1 MIEFL
6 ADLFHPFVAFVQFFL
21 ETFYGFTSA
30 AGFQS
35 YGFAIILLTIFIK
48 VLMYP
53 LTKKQ
58 VESMKG
64 MQELQPKLKKIQEQY
79 KGNPQMLQQRMT
91 ELYKEA
97 GISPLAG
104 CLPLLIQMP
113 ILMGMFYAL
122 QGYTYPSEASQVFFW
137 LPSLSDPDPIYV
149 LPVLSALT
157 TWYQQKQTTDTQN
170 AQMKM
175 MMIFMPLFIGWI
187 SLNFASGLV
196 LYWVTM
202 NIVQIAQQWWMNRNK
217 EASAKGA

>member
-1 MIEFL
+1 MIEFF
-6 ADLFHPFVAFVQFFL
+6 AELFHPLVVFVQFFL
-21 ETFYGFTSA
+21 ETFYNFTSA
-30 AGFQS
+30 LGFHS

-97 GISPLAG
+97 GVNPLAG

-137 LPSLSDPDPIYV
+137 IHSLSEPDPYYI
-149 LPVLSALT
+149 LPVLSAAT
-157 TWYQQKQTTDTQN
+157 TWYQQKQTTGEQN

-175 MMIFMPLFIGWI
+175 MMIFMPIFIGWI
-187 SLNFASGLV
+187 SLNFAAGLV

-202 NIVQIAQQWWMNRNK
+202 NIVQIGQQWWMYRNHDDSKK
-217 EASAKGA
+217 EA